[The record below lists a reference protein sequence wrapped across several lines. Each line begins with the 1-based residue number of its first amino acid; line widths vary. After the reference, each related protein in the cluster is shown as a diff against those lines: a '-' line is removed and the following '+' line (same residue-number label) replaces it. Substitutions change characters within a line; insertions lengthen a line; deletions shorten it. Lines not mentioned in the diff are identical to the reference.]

1 MDTIINVHY
10 LYHYYHYTLILGY
23 KYNDTEDTML
33 VNTEG
38 SIKHDW
44 GFWQKKEDT
53 GIVRLQMDTAG
64 YNRIQYNKEG
74 KLGDTS

>member
-44 GFWQKKEDT
+44 GF
-53 GIVRLQMDTAG
+53 
-64 YNRIQYNKEG
+64 
-74 KLGDTS
+74 